1 MPEDETATWV
11 FLVDVMKH
19 GADPGRRNNPAFLLG
34 SDLPGLGLP
43 RFVAGAYSPQTT
55 MADAFYERL
64 SALDAIFLDL
74 ESETAPMHVGAA
86 LLFDA
91 KPLTLEHGGLDMERI
106 TKYTLAALETMPRY
120 RQRLAWV
127 PGLRHPVW
135 IDDDRFNINFHLR
148 HTRLPLPGDER
159 RLKRLVG
166 RLFSQHLDRS
176 RPLWEFWIVEGIEND
191 QFALIGK
198 AHHCM
203 VDGVAGVGL
212 IEALL
217 QMTPVA
223 NEKEPEAWTPRRA
236 PSRTQLL
243 RAEVKH
249 RMDGLRKLSH
259 FGPRIRNNFRG
270 VVGVLQSGMKAGPNS
285 PFTAP
290 DISPYRRFDWTS
302 FDLNEVKAI
311 KNALGGT
318 INDVVL
324 ATTTAAIRR
333 FLQARSI
340 DVDSMTGFR
349 AFLPVNTRK
358 GGGITTGNRVAML
371 LAELPVSEPDPIER
385 LKKVVVVTTKLK
397 KESNQ
402 TAGAELLEDVA
413 DLTTKR
419 LILDI
424 SREAIRRHAYNV
436 VVTNI
441 PGPPFP
447 LYMLG
452 ARVKAMFPLVPIP
465 PTQNLGIALFSYNGG
480 LHWGFNA
487 DWEGFPDVH
496 EFVEDLEATFEEY
509 KQLAATRE
517 RRPAATP
524 PQL

>member
-1 MPEDETATWV
+1 MTQ
-11 FLVDVMKH
+11 
-19 GADPGRRNNPAFLLG
+19 AFH
-34 SDLPGLGLP
+34 
-43 RFVAGAYSPQTT
+43 
-55 MADAFYERL
+55 ERL

-74 ESETAPMHVGAA
+74 ENETASMHVGAV

-91 KPLTLEHGGLDMERI
+91 KPLTLDNGGLDMERI
-106 TKYTLAALETMPRY
+106 TKYTLAALDTMPRY
-120 RQRLAWV
+120 RQRLEWV
-127 PGLRHPVW
+127 PGFGHPVW
-135 IDDDRFNINFHLR
+135 IEDDRFNINFHLR

-159 RLKRLVG
+159 MLKRLVG
-166 RLFSQHLDRS
+166 RLFSQRLDRS

-191 QFALIGK
+191 QFALVGK

-203 VDGVAGVGL
+203 IDGVAGVGL

-217 QMTPVA
+217 QMTPVVT
-223 NEKEPEAWTPRRA
+223 EKEPRAWTPRPA
-236 PSRTQLL
+236 PTRTQLL

-249 RMDGLRKLSH
+249 RINGLRKLSH
-259 FGPRIRNNFRG
+259 FGPRIRENFGGMVR
-270 VVGVLQSGMKAGPNS
+270 VLKSGMKAGPES

-302 FDLNEVKAI
+302 FDLEEVKAV

-318 INDVVL
+318 INDVVV

-333 FLQARSI
+333 FLETRDL
-340 DVDSMTGFR
+340 DVDSMEGFR
-349 AFLPVNTRK
+349 AFLPVSTRK
-358 GGGITTGNRVAML
+358 TSGGPAGNQVAML

-385 LKKVVVVTTKLK
+385 LKKVIAVTTELK

-424 SREAIRRHAYNV
+424 SREAIRRHAYHV

-441 PGPPFP
+441 PGPPLR

-452 ARVKAMFPLVPIP
+452 AQLKAMFPLVPIP

-480 LHWGFNA
+480 LYWGFNG
-487 DWEGFPDVH
+487 DWEGFPDLH
-496 EFVEDLEATFEEY
+496 EFVETLEASFEEY
-509 KQLAATRE
+509 KQLAAAHAPE
-517 RRPAATP
+517 VSEGQRPN
-524 PQL
+524 LSR

>member
-1 MPEDETATWV
+1 MV
-11 FLVDVMKH
+11 
-19 GADPGRRNNPAFLLG
+19 
-34 SDLPGLGLP
+34 
-43 RFVAGAYSPQTT
+43 
-55 MADAFYERL
+55 DAFHERL

-91 KPLTLEHGGLDMERI
+91 KPLTLAHGGLDMERI

-135 IDDDRFNINFHLR
+135 VDDDRFNINFHLR

-166 RLFSQHLDRS
+166 RLFSQRLDRS

-191 QFALIGK
+191 RFALIGK

-217 QMTPVA
+217 QMTPEA
-223 NEKEPEAWTPRRA
+223 TEKEPSSWTPRPA
-236 PSRTQLL
+236 PNRRQLL
-243 RAEVKH
+243 QAEVTH
-249 RMDGLRKLSH
+249 RINGLRKLSH
-259 FGPRIRNNFRG
+259 FGPRIQENFLGLAR
-270 VVGVLQSGMKAGPNS
+270 VLQSGMRAGPES

-302 FDLNEVKAI
+302 FDLDEVKAV

-318 INDVVL
+318 INDVVVV
-324 ATTTAAIRR
+324 ATTAAIRR
-333 FLQARSI
+333 FLEARDL
-340 DVDSMTGFR
+340 DVDSMEGFR
-349 AFLPVNTRK
+349 AFLPVSTRK
-358 GGGITTGNRVAML
+358 AHGGPTGNQVAML
-371 LAELPVSEPDPIER
+371 LAELPVGEPDPLER
-385 LKKVVVVTTKLK
+385 LKKVIAVTTKLK

-436 VVTNI
+436 VLTNI
-441 PGPPFP
+441 PGPPLRLF
-447 LYMLG
+447 MLG
-452 ARVKAMFPLVPIP
+452 AELKAMYPLVPIP
-465 PTQNLGIALFSYNGG
+465 PTQNLGIALFSYNGR
-480 LHWGFNA
+480 LYWGFNA

-496 EFVEDLEATFEEY
+496 EFVEHLETAFEEY
-509 KQLAATRE
+509 QALAATKE
-517 RRPAATP
+517 EQPAARLP
-524 PQL
+524 

>member
-1 MPEDETATWV
+1 M
-11 FLVDVMKH
+11 
-19 GADPGRRNNPAFLLG
+19 
-34 SDLPGLGLP
+34 SD
-43 RFVAGAYSPQTT
+43 T
-55 MADAFYERL
+55 FYERL

-74 ESETAPMHVGAA
+74 ENETAPMHVGAA

-91 KPLTLEHGGLDMERI
+91 KPLMLEHGGLDFERI
-106 TKYTLAALETMPRY
+106 TKYTLAALEAIPRY

-159 RLKRLVG
+159 MLKRVVG
-166 RLFSQHLDRS
+166 RLFSQRLDRS
-176 RPLWEFWIVEGIEND
+176 RPMWEFWIVEGVENE
-191 QFALIGK
+191 QFALVAK

-212 IEALL
+212 LEALL
-217 QMTPVA
+217 QIAPAATEREP
-223 NEKEPEAWTPRRA
+223 KEWKPRPA
-236 PSRTQLL
+236 PTGAQLL

-249 RMDGLRKLSH
+249 RIDGLRKLSH
-259 FGPRIRNNFRG
+259 FVPRVREDFGG
-270 VVGVLQSGMKAGPNS
+270 VVGVLRSGMTPGPRTV
-285 PFTAP
+285 FTAP
-290 DISPYRRFDWTS
+290 DTSPYRRFDWTS
-302 FDLNEVKAI
+302 FDLNDVKAV

-324 ATTTAAIRR
+324 ATTTGAIRR
-333 FLQARSI
+333 FLQARNT
-340 DVDSMTGFR
+340 DVDAVEGFR
-349 AFLPVNTRK
+349 SFLPVNTRK
-358 GGGITTGNRVAML
+358 PGGGSTGNQVAML
-371 LAELPVSEPDPIER
+371 LAELPVSERDPIER
-385 LKKVVVVTTKLK
+385 LKKVIVVTTALK

-419 LILDI
+419 LILEI
-424 SREAIRRHAYNV
+424 SRGAIKRRAYNV

-447 LYMLG
+447 LCILG
-452 ARVKAMFPLVPIP
+452 APMKSIYPLVPIP

-487 DWEGFPDVH
+487 DWEAFPDVH
-496 EFVEDLEATFEEY
+496 EFVQELEASFEEY
-509 KQLAATRE
+509 KELAAARAPTVLAVQETSAR
-517 RRPAATP
+517 T
-524 PQL
+524 

>member
-1 MPEDETATWV
+1 MVDE
-11 FLVDVMKH
+11 FH
-19 GADPGRRNNPAFLLG
+19 
-34 SDLPGLGLP
+34 
-43 RFVAGAYSPQTT
+43 
-55 MADAFYERL
+55 ERL

-74 ESETAPMHVGAA
+74 ETETAPMHVGAA

-91 KPLTLEHGGLDMERI
+91 KPLTLGHGGLDIERI

-127 PGLRHPVW
+127 PGLGHPVW

-159 RLKRLVG
+159 MLKRLVG
-166 RLFSQHLDRS
+166 RRFSQRLDRS

-191 QFALIGK
+191 RFALIGK

-203 VDGVAGVGL
+203 IDGVAGVGL

-217 QMTPVA
+217 QISPTVT
-223 NEKEPEAWTPRRA
+223 EREPAAWAPRPA
-236 PSRTQLL
+236 PSGAQLL

-249 RMDGLRKLSH
+249 RIGGLRKLSR
-259 FGPRIRNNFRG
+259 FGPRIRENFGG
-270 VVGVLQSGMKAGPNS
+270 VVRVLRSGMTAGPTS

-302 FDLNEVKAI
+302 FDLDEVKAV

-318 INDVVL
+318 INDVVI

-333 FLQARSI
+333 FLEAR
-340 DVDSMTGFR
+340 DLDADSMEGFR
-349 AFLPVNTRK
+349 AFLPVSTRK
-358 GGGITTGNRVAML
+358 TSGGPTGNQVAML
-371 LAELPVSEPDPIER
+371 LAELPVPEPDPIER
-385 LKKVVVVTTKLK
+385 LKKVIAVTTELK

-424 SREAIRRHAYNV
+424 SREAIRRRAYNV
-436 VVTNI
+436 VVTNV

-452 ARVKAMFPLVPIP
+452 AQVKAMFPLVPIP
-465 PTQNLGIALFSYNGG
+465 PTQNLGIALFSYDGG

-487 DWEGFPDVH
+487 DWVGFPHVH
-496 EFVEDLEATFEEY
+496 EFVEDLEASFEEY
-509 KQLAATRE
+509 KQLAAGHALEVSAHSADR
-517 RRPAATP
+517 AH
-524 PQL
+524 

>member
-1 MPEDETATWV
+1 
-11 FLVDVMKH
+11 
-19 GADPGRRNNPAFLLG
+19 
-34 SDLPGLGLP
+34 
-43 RFVAGAYSPQTT
+43 

-74 ESETAPMHVGAA
+74 ESEAAPMHVGVA
-86 LLFDA
+86 LVFDA
-91 KPLTLEHGGLDMERI
+91 KPLMLEHGGLDIERI
-106 TKYTLAALETMPRY
+106 AKYTLAALDTMPRY

-127 PGLRHPVW
+127 PGLGHPVW

-148 HTRLPLPGDER
+148 HTRLPLPADER
-159 RLKRLVG
+159 MFKRLVG
-166 RLFSQHLDRS
+166 RLFSQRLDRS

-191 QFALIGK
+191 QFALVGK

-217 QMTPVA
+217 QVTPA
-223 NEKEPEAWTPRRA
+223 RFDKEPSAWLPRPA
-236 PSRTQLL
+236 PSGAQLL
-243 RAEVKH
+243 RAEVEH
-249 RMDGLRKLSH
+249 RIGGLRKLSH
-259 FGPRIRNNFRG
+259 FAPRIRESFRG
-270 VVGVLQSGMKAGPNS
+270 VIGVLKSGLKAGPRT

-290 DISPYRRFDWTS
+290 DVSPYRRFDWTS
-302 FDLNEVKAI
+302 LDLGEVKTV

-324 ATTTAAIRR
+324 ATTTGAIRR
-333 FLQARSI
+333 FLEARDI
-340 DVDSMTGFR
+340 DVDSIEGFR

-358 GGGITTGNRVAML
+358 TGGASTGNQVAML
-371 LAELPVSEPDPIER
+371 LAELPVSEPEAIAR
-385 LKKVVVVTTKLK
+385 LQKVIAITTTLK

-402 TAGAELLEDVA
+402 TAGAELIEDVA

-424 SREAIRRHAYNV
+424 SRGAIMRRAYNV

-447 LYMLG
+447 LYLLG
-452 ARVKAMFPLVPIP
+452 AQLKAMFPLVPIP
-465 PTQNLGIALFSYNGG
+465 PTQNVGIALFSYNGG

-487 DWEGFPDVH
+487 DWQGFPDVH
-496 EFVEDLEATFEEY
+496 EFVEDIEATFEEY
-509 KQLAATRE
+509 KRLATA
-517 RRPAATP
+517 
-524 PQL
+524 Q